1 MEPLT
6 PTQARV
12 LGCLLE
18 KSLATPQQYPL
29 SEAALITACN
39 QATNRFPVVEYD
51 LTDLRPALIG
61 LRDRHL
67 AKRTRR
73 PGERVEKHAHLV
85 DQTLGLDEPGMA
97 VVALL
102 LLRGPQ
108 TPGELRSRATRMSR
122 FAEVSEVEQVLR
134 RLAEQSLVEQLERRP
149 GEKQVRWRHLLS
161 GRDAPVEIAPDQPAP
176 AAASAAGGSGG
187 SSVPTVREV
196 HSQLQALSVRLD
208 ALEGLAAR
216 VARIERE
223 LGIVAPSSDGS

>member
-1 MEPLT
+1 MDPLT
-6 PTQARV
+6 QPQARV

-18 KSLATPQQYPL
+18 KSLATPGQYPL
-29 SEAALITACN
+29 SEATLITACN
-39 QATNRFPVVEYD
+39 QTTNRFPVVDYD
-51 LTDLRPALIG
+51 VTELRPALIG

-85 DQTLGLDEPGMA
+85 DQTLGLDAPAMA

-108 TPGELRSRATRMSR
+108 TAGELRSRATRMSR
-122 FAEVSEVEQVLR
+122 FTEVSEVETVLR
-134 RLAEQSLVEQLERRP
+134 RLAEQGLAERLERRP

-161 GRDAPVEIAPDQPAP
+161 GTEAPIEIAPDTPP
-176 AAASAAGGSGG
+176 AAPDRGAGG

-196 HSQLQALSVRLD
+196 HDQLAALTARVD

-216 VARIERE
+216 LDRLERE
-223 LGIVAPSSDGS
+223 LGLEAPPAEPG

>member
-1 MEPLT
+1 MDPLN

-12 LGCLLE
+12 LGCLIE

-61 LRDRHL
+61 LRDRSL

-85 DQTLGLDEPGMA
+85 DQTLGLDAGAMA
-97 VVALL
+97 LVALL

-108 TPGELRSRATRMSR
+108 TAGELRSRATRMAR
-122 FAEVSEVEQVLR
+122 FGEVSEVESVLR

-161 GRDAPVEIAPDQPAP
+161 GREAPVEIAPDAPPP
-176 AAASAAGGSGG
+176 AASVGA

-196 HSQLQALSVRLD
+196 HDRLEALSTRVA
-208 ALEGLAAR
+208 ALEGLAER
-216 VARIERE
+216 VARLERE
-223 LGIVAPSSDGS
+223 LGLTQPPAEED

>member
-1 MEPLT
+1 MDPLT

-61 LRDRHL
+61 LRDRSL

-85 DQTLGLDEPGMA
+85 DQTLGLDAAAMA
-97 VVALL
+97 LVALL

-108 TPGELRSRATRMSR
+108 TAGELRSRATRMSR
-122 FAEVSEVEQVLR
+122 FSEVSEVEAVLR
-134 RLAEQSLVEQLERRP
+134 RLAEQGLAEQLERRP
-149 GEKQVRWRHLLS
+149 GEKQLRWRHLLS
-161 GRDAPVEIAPDQPAP
+161 GREAPVEIAPDAAP
-176 AAASAAGGSGG
+176 PSASTGG

-196 HSQLQALSVRLD
+196 HEQLEALSTRVA
-208 ALEGLAAR
+208 ALEGLAER
-216 VARIERE
+216 VARLERE
-223 LGIVAPSSDGS
+223 LGLPQPPAEED

>member
-1 MEPLT
+1 MDPLN

-61 LRDRHL
+61 LRDRSL

-85 DQTLGLDEPGMA
+85 DQTLGLDAGAMA
-97 VVALL
+97 LVALL

-108 TPGELRSRATRMSR
+108 TAGELRSRATRMSR
-122 FAEVSEVEQVLR
+122 FSEVSEVEAVLR
-134 RLAEQSLVEQLERRP
+134 RLAEQGLAEQLERRP

-161 GRDAPVEIAPDQPAP
+161 GREAPVEIAPDAPPP
-176 AAASAAGGSGG
+176 AASVGG

-196 HSQLQALSVRLD
+196 HDQLEALSARV
-208 ALEGLAAR
+208 ATLEGLAER
-216 VARIERE
+216 VARLERE
-223 LGIVAPSSDGS
+223 LGLTQPPAEEA

>member
-1 MEPLT
+1 MDPLN

-61 LRDRHL
+61 LRDRSL

-85 DQTLGLDEPGMA
+85 DQTLGLDAGAMA
-97 VVALL
+97 LIALL

-108 TPGELRSRATRMSR
+108 TSGELRSRATRMSR
-122 FAEVSEVEQVLR
+122 FGEVSEVEMVLR
-134 RLAEQSLVEQLERRP
+134 RLAEQGLAEQLERRP

-161 GRDAPVEIAPDQPAP
+161 GREAPVEIAPEAPAP
-176 AAASAAGGSGG
+176 TVGAGTGG
-187 SSVPTVREV
+187 SSVPTVREA
-196 HSQLQALSVRLD
+196 HDRLEALTARVD

-216 VARIERE
+216 VARLERE
-223 LGIVAPSSDGS
+223 LGLAGPPADEG